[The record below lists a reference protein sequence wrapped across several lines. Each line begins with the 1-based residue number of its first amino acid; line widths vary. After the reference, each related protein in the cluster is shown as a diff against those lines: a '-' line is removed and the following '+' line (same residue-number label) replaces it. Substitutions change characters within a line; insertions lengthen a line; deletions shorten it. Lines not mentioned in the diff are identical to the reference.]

1 MFLYGE
7 QSCSVDEQEIIT
19 VDLSPLLRLKLRLR
33 LSILVR
39 VAVVPNYCG

>member
-7 QSCSVDEQEIIT
+7 QSCSVDEQETIT
-19 VDLSPLLRLKLRLR
+19 VDLSPLLRLKLR